1 MIEFFD
7 ITKSTIVLVDESS
20 ITKEE
25 FSSLDLDGKPIT
37 RYILRAVDDEGNSLH
52 KLCSKE
58 EFDKLPKT

>member
-7 ITKSTIVLVDESS
+7 ITKSSIVLIDESS

-25 FSSLDLDGKPIT
+25 LPGLDPDGKAVT